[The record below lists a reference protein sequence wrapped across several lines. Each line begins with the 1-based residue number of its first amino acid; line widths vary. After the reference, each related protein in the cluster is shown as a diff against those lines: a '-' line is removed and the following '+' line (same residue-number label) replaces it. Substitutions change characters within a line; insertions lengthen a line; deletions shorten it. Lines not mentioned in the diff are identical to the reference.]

1 MVTANE
7 NLNLVQNMY
16 KALNK
21 QDLDAHDD
29 YWTKDMIWHGPPG
42 FGDIFG
48 REAFKYEVLE
58 PLPLLVI
65 ILFYQKHLIKGITTG
80 SVKG

>member
-1 MVTANE
+1 
-7 NLNLVQNMY
+7 MY

-42 FGDIFG
+42 FALS
-48 REAFKYEVLE
+48 R
-58 PLPLLVI
+58 
-65 ILFYQKHLIKGITTG
+65 
-80 SVKG
+80 S

>member
-29 YWTKDMIWHGPPG
+29 YWTKDMIWHGPPRIWRY
-42 FGDIFG
+42 FWPRSI
-48 REAFKYEVLE
+48 
-58 PLPLLVI
+58 
-65 ILFYQKHLIKGITTG
+65 
-80 SVKG
+80 

>member
-48 REAFKYEVLE
+48 RSPAPDCDPLLPEAFDKR
-58 PLPLLVI
+58 I
-65 ILFYQKHLIKGITTG
+65 DCWG
-80 SVKG
+80 SERVKL

>member
-42 FGDIFG
+42 LEIFLA
-48 REAFKYEVLE
+48 E
-58 PLPLLVI
+58 
-65 ILFYQKHLIKGITTG
+65 KHLNIKYWNHSTKPFLIIML
-80 SVKG
+80 